1 MHNAFDNDCWIKTR
15 VLNLSD
21 ARVVRLN
28 VVVCF
33 RSCLSGCWSV
43 TVCMRRA
50 NRGYAW
56 GMWDTL
62 ASVCCSQT
70 CTSRPPSSSASFTKC
85 CLLVSL
91 MRTQYTQ
98 YTVKGI
104 VPPHMTSL
112 SSFIQTRMSCFL
124 LGNIQYDYFEVRQT
138 ISRSHWLPLH
148 FLSIQWEWRG
158 ADTVRLQTTSCSTEQ
173 SLRGLREDFHYDWTI

>member
-21 ARVVRLN
+21 ARVISLN
-28 VVVCF
+28 AVVCF

-91 MRTQYTQ
+91 MRTSTCSARLKHSPCTYDKSVII
-98 YTVKGI
+98 Y
-104 VPPHMTSL
+104 PNPYELL
-112 SSFIQTRMSCFL
+112 SSGEHTIRLFWSMLADKQFHVLVPQSKALEVWGSVFIMTGL
-124 LGNIQYDYFEVRQT
+124 LNNDIFIRIVVEIKMVEKYQNN
-138 ISRSHWLPLH
+138 
-148 FLSIQWEWRG
+148 
-158 ADTVRLQTTSCSTEQ
+158 
-173 SLRGLREDFHYDWTI
+173 

>member
-1 MHNAFDNDCWIKTR
+1 MK
-15 VLNLSD
+15 VLNLSN
-21 ARVVRLN
+21 ACVISLN

-33 RSCLSGCWSV
+33 CSCLSGCWSV

-56 GMWDTL
+56 GTWDTL

-91 MRTQYTQ
+91 MKTQHPTQYIQ
-98 YTVKGI
+98 YAVKGI
-104 VPPHMTSL
+104 VPPNMKIL
-112 SSFIQTRMSCFL
+112 SSFIQTRMSL
-124 LGNIQYDYFEVRQT
+124 KYVGKQT
-138 ISRSHWLPLH
+138 MSCSHWLPFYFFGHTMEVKGSRYCLLTD
-148 FLSIQWEWRG
+148 FLFHRTKPYRFEWEFSFWL
-158 ADTVRLQTTSCSTEQ
+158 DYLIMIY
-173 SLRGLREDFHYDWTI
+173 L

>member
-1 MHNAFDNDCWIKTR
+1 MK
-15 VLNLSD
+15 VLNLSN
-21 ARVVRLN
+21 ACVISLN

-33 RSCLSGCWSV
+33 CSCLSGCWSV

-56 GMWDTL
+56 GTWDTL

-91 MRTQYTQ
+91 MKTQHPTQYMQ
-98 YTVKGI
+98 YAVKGI
-104 VPPHMTSL
+104 VPPNMKIL
-112 SSFIQTRMSCFL
+112 SSFIQTRMSL
-124 LGNIQYDYFEVRQT
+124 KYVGKQT
-138 ISRSHWLPLH
+138 MSCSHWLPFI
-148 FLSIQWEWRG
+148 FLAIQWKSRG
-158 ADTVRLQTTSCSTEQ
+158 ADTVCLPTSCSTEQ
-173 SLRGLREDFHYDWTI
+173 SLRGLSENFIVTGLFNNDIFIRILVEINVF